1 MERGLF
7 TGVTAPRIYRNVPNM
22 YSAHTKEDYNH
33 FMTRGI
39 MQDFSKEVKTEES
52 APVEI
57 RGEKSFESR
66 FGKLSI

>member
-1 MERGLF
+1 MERGEF

-22 YSAHTKEDYNH
+22 YAAHTNDDYNH
-33 FMTRGI
+33 FMARGI

>member
-1 MERGLF
+1 
-7 TGVTAPRIYRNVPNM
+7 M
-22 YSAHTKEDYNH
+22 YAAHTNDD

-39 MQDFSKEVKTEES
+39 MQDFSKRVKTEES

-66 FGKLSI
+66 FGQLSI